1 MHPLFI
7 FGFVVL
13 CLLILFY
20 IISKKEKFANVFSD
34 AYDTMVH
41 SITRSDKPKDDPQR
55 VYNSMVGY
63 EKSPIIGK
71 TFARLKK
78 KEKLYADNERKRKT
92 SQRAYNEA
100 TTNSFIIGDIYRF
113 SELENTADR
122 SERNHAR
129 EMAGTYYNRTLERI
143 RNNAVDVIIG
153 NELDHGPTVD
163 MMIDR
168 ANEFFQENNDLPV
181 GVEID
186 FENLRGAVRD
196 ARVVAYMGGGVNNA
210 TPVKKRK
217 PKRIG
222 QTDKQ
227 YKQEQ
232 FYEPKNIR
240 SDAQNVH
247 EPQVSHDISRIYSAI
262 KVENDKED
270 MITGGAENH
279 QNIDI
284 AAIRKEILTH
294 PFTSE
299 PARQRAISVL
309 ETMGKG
315 GEVTALHDNEKNILI
330 NVWKRVHSSD
340 NDDRRQFLKDAFMD
354 SLSNGMEKNYYG
366 DYAMVCANGRCD
378 RVINSLTLIDSN
390 PEISKPVKT
399 KEIMRNEVL
408 AKSYTIL
415 QEELKRADTAVV
427 RAYNGST
434 PESEIT
440 TEVQGQ
446 VDDFITR
453 VKGKIETQVRDD
465 YKESDVRD
473 PGIIDNL
480 IKDAQSGV

>member
-1 MHPLFI
+1 
-7 FGFVVL
+7 
-13 CLLILFY
+13 
-20 IISKKEKFANVFSD
+20 
-34 AYDTMVH
+34 
-41 SITRSDKPKDDPQR
+41 
-55 VYNSMVGY
+55 
-63 EKSPIIGK
+63 
-71 TFARLKK
+71 
-78 KEKLYADNERKRKT
+78 
-92 SQRAYNEA
+92 
-100 TTNSFIIGDIYRF
+100 
-113 SELENTADR
+113 
-122 SERNHAR
+122 
-129 EMAGTYYNRTLERI
+129 
-143 RNNAVDVIIG
+143 
-153 NELDHGPTVD
+153 
-163 MMIDR
+163 
-168 ANEFFQENNDLPV
+168 
-181 GVEID
+181 
-186 FENLRGAVRD
+186 
-196 ARVVAYMGGGVNNA
+196 
-210 TPVKKRK
+210 
-217 PKRIG
+217 
-222 QTDKQ
+222 
-227 YKQEQ
+227 
-232 FYEPKNIR
+232 
-240 SDAQNVH
+240 
-247 EPQVSHDISRIYSAI
+247 
-262 KVENDKED
+262 VENDKED

-284 AAIRKEILTH
+284 AAIRKEILAH
-294 PFTSE
+294 SFTSE